1 METVQKYIL
10 VGWPDIQ
17 DFMEHSRWNECIFC
31 DSIPNHEV
39 GVSTYAVP
47 EDLYYEVNNIK
58 PQRFTQEEKELLKEV
73 SNLISMSMYE
83 LDEED
88 EESLKIEE
96 EFNKWINQ

>member
-1 METVQKYIL
+1 MEIVQKYIL
-10 VGWPDIQ
+10 VGWPNIQ
-17 DFMEHSRWNECIFC
+17 DFMEHPRWNECVFC
-31 DSIPNHEV
+31 DSIPGHEV

-58 PQRFTQEEKELLKEV
+58 PQRFTQEEKKMLEEV

-88 EESLKIEE
+88 EYSLKIEE

>member
-10 VGWPDIQ
+10 VGWPNIQ
-17 DFMEHSRWNECIFC
+17 DFMEHPRWNECVFC
-31 DSIPNHEV
+31 DSIPGHEV
-39 GVSTYAVP
+39 GVSTYAVH

-58 PQRFTQEEKELLKEV
+58 PQRFTQEEKKMLEEV
-73 SNLISMSMYE
+73 SNLISISMYE

>member
-10 VGWPDIQ
+10 VGWPEIQ

-31 DSIPNHEV
+31 DSIPGHEV

-58 PQRFTQEEKELLKEV
+58 PEKFTQEEKKMLEEV

-88 EESLKIEE
+88 KASLKIEE

>member
-1 METVQKYIL
+1 MTKYIL
-10 VGWPDIQ
+10 VGWPEIQ

-31 DSIPNHEV
+31 DSIPGHEV

-47 EDLYYEVNNIK
+47 EDLYYEVNDIK
-58 PQRFTQEEKELLKEV
+58 PQRFTQEEKKMLEEV

-96 EFNKWINQ
+96 EFNNWINQ

>member
-10 VGWPDIQ
+10 VGWPNIQ
-17 DFMEHSRWNECIFC
+17 DFMEHPRWNECVFC
-31 DSIPNHEV
+31 DSIPGHEV

-58 PQRFTQEEKELLKEV
+58 PQRFTQEEKKMLEEV
-73 SNLISMSMYE
+73 SNLISISMYE

>member
-1 METVQKYIL
+1 MEIVQKYIL
-10 VGWPDIQ
+10 VGWPNIQ
-17 DFMEHSRWNECIFC
+17 EFMVHPRWNECIFC
-31 DSIPNHEV
+31 DSIPGHEV

-58 PQRFTQEEKELLKEV
+58 PQKFTQEEKEMLEEV
-73 SNLISMSMYE
+73 SNLISMSIYE

-88 EESLKIEE
+88 KESLKIEE